1 MYRLHNITFFISNR
15 CLFNKVSV
23 TFGKGDR
30 IGLIGPN
37 GAGKTTLLRIMT
49 KNLVPDEGLCEWP
62 SDTRIGYLQQESLET
77 VHGQTVRGLVME
89 AYTEVNTLEQ
99 QIDEV
104 TSQIAALASYDGSEY
119 TKLLARLDALHGRY
133 NMLDGGKRDA
143 RVEEAL
149 KGLGFSSGDLD
160 QPLHTFSGGWQMRAL
175 LAKLLLEMPD
185 ILLLDE
191 PTNHLD
197 IDSID
202 WLERYLSGYPSAI
215 WIVSHDQMFLNRMVT
230 HIAALEN
237 RKVSLY
243 PGNYDAYEKQYQQQ
257 LELQKQA
264 YENQQRELEQAE
276 RFINRFRAK
285 ATKARQVQSR
295 IKQLEK
301 TERIELPE
309 EDNASIDFRFPDP
322 PRCGVTVME
331 INGLVKTYRS
341 DREEPVAVFTE
352 NQDIA
357 IERGDKIALIGA
369 NGAGK
374 STLARII
381 NGTEPFDGKRV
392 SGHNVIMTFFAQHLA
407 DVLSSDR
414 AVLEEME
421 ASATTHEARTRIRG
435 ILGAFLFS
443 GDDVY
448 KKVGVLS
455 GGERSRLALAKSL
468 LEPANLLILDE
479 PTNHL
484 DIRSKK
490 VLLRAL
496 NQYQGTVLAVSHDR
510 YFLNGFANK
519 VWRVGNGRLFEYL
532 GDFSYYEW
540 KVKRQEEDPVNTGHA
555 PEHGGKTSNK
565 AGSDSQDTRRK
576 AGSRESGVKGTAGK
590 ESARKGVAGEGTAGK
605 GTAGEGSAG
614 NASTVRETGV
624 GTGTGGS
631 NGSGPKSRELKH
643 AEAVLRNRFSRE
655 MKPLKRRLQ
664 KLEEETDRLEKE
676 KKEIEKRLADPSF
689 YSSGDASETLK
700 LHSDLERRLE
710 RGWDQWTEAASEL
723 EELQGQFDA
732 ALNEMI

>member
-49 KNLVPDEGLCEWP
+49 NNLVPDEGLCEWP

-77 VHGQTVRGLVME
+77 VHGQTVRSLVME
-89 AYTEVNTLEQ
+89 AFTEVNSLEQ
-99 QIDEV
+99 QIDQV
-104 TSQIAALASYDGSEY
+104 TSQIAALASYEGSDY
-119 TKLLARLDALHGRY
+119 SKLLARLDALHSRY
-133 NMLDGGKRDA
+133 DMLDGGKRDA
-143 RVEEAL
+143 KVEEAL
-149 KGLGFSSGDLD
+149 KGLGFSSDD
-160 QPLHTFSGGWQMRAL
+160 MDEPLHTFSGGWQMRAL

-202 WLERYLSGYPSAI
+202 WLERYLSDYPSAI

-237 RKVSLY
+237 RKVSMY
-243 PGNYDAYEKQYQQQ
+243 PGNYDDYEKQYQQQ

-264 YENQQRELEQAE
+264 FENQQRELEQAE

-322 PRCGVTVME
+322 PRCGITVME
-331 INGLVKTYRS
+331 INGLMKTYQT
-341 DREEPVAVFTE
+341 DREVPVAVFTE

-357 IERGDKIALIGA
+357 MERGDKIALIGA

-381 NGTEPFDGKRV
+381 NGTEPFDGKRI

-414 AVLEEME
+414 TVLEEME
-421 ASATTHEARTRIRG
+421 VSATTHEARTRIRG

-443 GDDVY
+443 GDDVF
-448 KKVGVLS
+448 KKAGVLS

-468 LEPANLLILDE
+468 LKPANLLILDE

-540 KVKRQEEDPVNTGHA
+540 KSKQQNEVEGHT
-555 PEHGGKTSNK
+555 ERNGDHGSKLSGKINSKASGK
-565 AGSDSQDTRRK
+565 AGSDQGRCENKTENK
-576 AGSRESGVKGTAGK
+576 VN
-590 ESARKGVAGEGTAGK
+590 AGK
-605 GTAGEGSAG
+605 GSEGKTITSK
-614 NASTVRETGV
+614 ETEGGV
-624 GTGTGGS
+624 KTGSS

-643 AEAVLRNRFSRE
+643 AEALLRNRFSRE

-664 KLEEETDRLEKE
+664 KLEEEIDRIEKE

-689 YSSGDASETLK
+689 YASGDAGETLK

-710 RGWDQWTEAASEL
+710 RAWNQWTEAASEL
-723 EELQGQFDA
+723 EVLEGQFDA
-732 ALNEMI
+732 ALNEML